1 MELTYGHC
9 IQSLLAKRVKL
20 RYIDDDRGVLFRQS
34 ADYGFSPVAKGHSF
48 PARESAHPSNTHNQ
62 TVKERF

>member
-20 RYIDDDRGVLFRQS
+20 PYTDDDPGGAIPPKRRLRVFPG
-34 ADYGFSPVAKGHSF
+34 AKRAYLSC
-48 PARESAHPSNTHNQ
+48 
-62 TVKERF
+62 

>member
-20 RYIDDDRGVLFRQS
+20 PYTDDDRGCYS
-34 ADYGFSPVAKGHSF
+34 AKAPITGFHRCQKGIPFLLGSQ
-48 PARESAHPSNTHNQ
+48 RNPSNTHNQ

>member
-20 RYIDDDRGVLFRQS
+20 PYTDDDRERAIPPNRRLRVFTG
-34 ADYGFSPVAKGHSF
+34 AKRAYLSC
-48 PARESAHPSNTHNQ
+48 
-62 TVKERF
+62 

>member
-20 RYIDDDRGVLFRQS
+20 PYTDDDRGVLFRQT
-34 ADYGFSPVAKGHSF
+34 ADYGFSPVPKGHTF
-48 PARESAHPSNTHNQ
+48 PVRESAHPSNTHNQ
-62 TVKERF
+62 TGKERF